1 MREYYDT
8 TFTHNYVIGAKIN
21 GMVVAYLI
29 TLNFEALCM
38 FFASFTTSR
47 GYTVA
52 RYSSNKKKIQYL
64 EEHCTRRI
72 ELIDLE
78 TFESTRR
85 TRVNKK
91 GKEYVENRGEYFE
104 YLVSQFFGVEQ
115 NDVSNLKHTEGGDI
129 EIDKIAYQ
137 VKYEASGICLGK

>member
-1 MREYYDT
+1 MREYYNT
-8 TFTHNYVIGAKIN
+8 TFTHNYVIGAKKN
-21 GMVVAYLI
+21 GMVIAYLI

-64 EEHCTRRI
+64 EENCIQRV

-78 TFESTRR
+78 TFENSRR
-85 TRVNKK
+85 VRVNAK
-91 GKEYVENRGEYFE
+91 GKEYTENRGEYFE

-115 NDVSNLKHTEGGDI
+115 NDVANLKHTEGGDI
-129 EIDKIAYQ
+129 EINGIAYQ

>member
-21 GMVVAYLI
+21 GMVIAYLI

-38 FFASFTTSR
+38 LFATLTTSR

-52 RYSSNKKKIQYL
+52 RYLSNKKKIQYL
-64 EEHCTRRI
+64 EEHCTRKI

-78 TFESTRR
+78 TFENSRR

-115 NDVSNLKHTEGGDI
+115 NDVSNLKHTKGGDL

-137 VKYEASGICLGK
+137 VKYEASGIYLK